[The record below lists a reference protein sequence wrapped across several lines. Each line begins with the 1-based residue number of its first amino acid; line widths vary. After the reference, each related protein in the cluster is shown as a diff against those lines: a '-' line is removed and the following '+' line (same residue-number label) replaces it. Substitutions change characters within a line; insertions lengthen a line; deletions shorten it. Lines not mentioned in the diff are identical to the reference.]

1 LKTQIEDAKRKLEEA
16 KKEMDSLNG
25 QDVKLTA
32 EIRELRAKEEEITS
46 QLQASKSQNKILN
59 ALMKE
64 KAKGKI
70 VGIYVRLNIQEF
82 KSHFSSFLNIIRYQM
97 S

>member
-1 LKTQIEDAKRKLEEA
+1 
-16 KKEMDSLNG
+16 MDSLNG

-70 VGIYVRLNIQEF
+70 VGIYVRLHIQGF
-82 KSHFSSFLNIIRYQM
+82 KIIFCHLPIVD
-97 S
+97 